1 MTASQRAGVDYCP
14 GVGETGH
21 GMTLADIHAGGC
33 CQAWK
38 SGQAQRQPTTAV
50 EAWQA
55 LQTEGP
61 GAEAVQS
68 YLAPGPVPR
77 YDTPQARAEAQ
88 ASASDREAGA

>member
-1 MTASQRAGVDYCP
+1 MTASQRAGMDYCP

-21 GMTLADIHAGGC
+21 GMTLADIHAG
-33 CQAWK
+33 
-38 SGQAQRQPTTAV
+38 QAQRQPATAV

-77 YDTPQARAEAQ
+77 YDTPQAREQAEM
-88 ASASDREAGA
+88 EAGS